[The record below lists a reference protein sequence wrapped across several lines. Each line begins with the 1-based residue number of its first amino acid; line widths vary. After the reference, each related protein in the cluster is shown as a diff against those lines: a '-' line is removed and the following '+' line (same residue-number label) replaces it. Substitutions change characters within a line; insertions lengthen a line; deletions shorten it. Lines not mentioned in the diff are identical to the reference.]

1 MGCGVIIMR
10 IIVVHNFY
18 QQPGG
23 EDQVFNDEVRLLT
36 RFGHEVQ
43 TFEVHND
50 LIKEQNA
57 WTQLRATFWNR
68 RLANALGEKIASH
81 QAEVVH
87 FHNTFPLISPG
98 AYYAARRAGA
108 AVVQTL
114 HNYRLICPGAL
125 LYRDQSPCER
135 CVGSWLSLPGIVH
148 GCYRNSRAVT
158 AVTAGMLAFHRI
170 IRTWKNRVDLYL
182 ALSEFGRQ
190 RFIQGGLPDDRI
202 MVKPNFLNDD
212 PGAGHGEGNYALFVG
227 RLTQDKGV
235 ETLLQAWPMVKHA
248 LKLKIVGDGPL
259 SEQVKASATQDT
271 GIEWLGRQPA
281 SHVVELMK
289 EATCL
294 IVPSRWYEG
303 HPRTIVESLACGT
316 PVIASRIGAI
326 PESLPDKHD
335 LFFEPGNPF
344 QLAAVVNRYLS
355 RNECSWYRAT
365 ARQTFLERY
374 TDQIGYQN
382 LEKAYRQ
389 ALRFRTEKS
398 HTKDR
403 IITSQSKSSPV
414 QP

>member
-1 MGCGVIIMR
+1 MMR

-23 EDQVFNDEVRLLT
+23 EDQVFQDEVRLLA

-43 TFEVHND
+43 TFAVHND
-50 LIKEQNA
+50 RLKDQKS
-57 WTQLRATFWNR
+57 WSQFRTTFWNR
-68 RLANALGEKIASH
+68 ELVRDLAEKVATH
-81 QAEVVH
+81 RAEVVH
-87 FHNTFPLISPG
+87 FHNTFPLLSPG
-98 AYYAARRAGA
+98 AYYAAGQNGA

-125 LYRDQSPCER
+125 LYRDKSPCER
-135 CVGSWLSLPGIVH
+135 CVGSWLSLPGVVH
-148 GCYRNSRAVT
+148 GCYRKSRAVT

-190 RFIQGGLPDDRI
+190 RFIRGGLPEDRI
-202 MVKPNFLNDD
+202 VVKPNFLAND
-212 PGAGHGEGNYALFVG
+212 PGVGHGEGNFALFVG
-227 RLTQDKGV
+227 RLTEDKGI
-235 ETLLQAWPMVKHA
+235 ETLLQAWPMVKHG
-248 LKLKIVGDGPL
+248 LKLKIAGDGPL
-259 SEQVKASATQDT
+259 SETVKASARNDAR
-271 GIEWLGRQPA
+271 IEWLGRQPV
-281 SHVVELMK
+281 SRVMELMQ

-294 IVPSRWYEG
+294 IFPSRWYEG

-326 PESLPDKHD
+326 PESLPERHD

-355 RNECSWYRAT
+355 RNECAWYRAT
-365 ARQTFLERY
+365 ARETFLRRY

-382 LEKAYRQ
+382 LERVYHQ
-389 ALRFRTEKS
+389 ALGIRTER
-398 HTKDR
+398 TKTTHR
-403 IITSQSKSSPV
+403 IIPSEGQSSPV
-414 QP
+414 QQ